1 MMDDFTLADVYE
13 HAAKIG
19 QDIEQLIR
27 NYGEGSVE
35 ELMPKIV
42 FTLEQL
48 EGLADR
54 RQKDMAKINEL
65 NAEKERL
72 SIECKKESAYRR
84 QADEKIEYME
94 TMMNED
100 TKSLQNKIKVLLEE
114 NEILKSDIEELD
126 EEVATKRKRALPGDV
141 DLMVKMKTTIDS
153 QRDEIREV
161 KQENERHKSEIDAL
175 NEQTNRLTDMNER
188 LRIYNEKLQDR
199 LAETIQHK
207 VQAESTLAAVKIVN
221 GDSNADAKPV
231 IGMEKEETSREQST
245 MEVNEPKKE
254 GQNAEKNEELNGI
267 VLVPEK
273 EQEATE
279 KDVKINDKPAKEQV
293 QNKEERKNSDNKTA
307 DDNAGKEQVVVKK
320 DPNRPRYTLAEMQ
333 QVLEERNRYKERV
346 STLEDALEAYI
357 PGPVRSSTLDKD
369 DEQLKKRQTLKGTP
383 KRDSKVRGIFGSFW
397 KGGS

>member
-126 EEVATKRKRALPGDV
+126 EEVATQRKRALPGDV

>member
-1 MMDDFTLADVYE
+1 
-13 HAAKIG
+13 
-19 QDIEQLIR
+19 
-27 NYGEGSVE
+27 
-35 ELMPKIV
+35 
-42 FTLEQL
+42 
-48 EGLADR
+48 
-54 RQKDMAKINEL
+54 
-65 NAEKERL
+65 
-72 SIECKKESAYRR
+72 
-84 QADEKIEYME
+84 ME

-126 EEVATKRKRALPGDV
+126 EEVATQRKRALPGDV